1 MAVRSRQKRNDS
13 KKLLPSDFS
22 LEKGHGK
29 IAIYGIF
36 AIMAFLDISFFCD
49 LKVTCVLSYLDGIL
63 DVLVIVIAYFGKEV
77 FAQPETHKQFVS
89 WKSVA

>member
-36 AIMAFLDISFFCD
+36 AIMAFLDISFF
-49 LKVTCVLSYLDGIL
+49 
-63 DVLVIVIAYFGKEV
+63 VI
-77 FAQPETHKQFVS
+77 
-89 WKSVA
+89 